1 MSAAF
6 AAARYFPHDTPLASS
21 ATNLTFV
28 QPAPGPRKTHPTPP
42 AMNNLNPNAVSFRP
56 NYPPYSYTS
65 DQEGHSDY
73 AAQAQAR
80 AYYHQWAQYHGYMG
94 YQAEFQPYNGDP
106 RTFAQHGQHNYP
118 YSAQDYL
125 PMSQDLQQYPGA
137 PVHDYP
143 APLSDSAGTGKSKP
157 KLSKSARK
165 KARQAQAKSDE
176 ETKSTDHVKPSAYAI
191 LRRTHP
197 SSRIN
202 KSYRTPQAPQVKKD
216 KKGKE
221 PKIMLPAPSP
231 TKDYLDCAS
240 QAPSLADSPAPVL
253 VILDLNGT
261 LLHRPSKNKQRMI
274 ARPFLKP
281 FLRYLSSNFA
291 IMVWS
296 SARPENVK
304 SLVQQS
310 LDKDLQSKLVAEWA
324 RTSFGLS
331 PEHYIRN
338 VQVYKNLDLVWKNHD
353 IQKKHPNFEHGGR
366 FGQHNTVL
374 IDDSVLKAN
383 AQPHNLLEI
392 TEFTATP
399 EDMKSDV
406 LREVAGYLEV
416 LRKQSDV
423 SKFINK
429 EPFKVG
435 GQWTYEW
442 PEDVV
447 HDDGG
452 VELVRKI
459 SLKDG

>member
-1 MSAAF
+1 
-6 AAARYFPHDTPLASS
+6 
-21 ATNLTFV
+21 
-28 QPAPGPRKTHPTPP
+28 
-42 AMNNLNPNAVSFRP
+42 MNNLNPNAVSFHP
-56 NYPPYSYTS
+56 NHPAHSYTS

-80 AYYHQWAQYHGYMG
+80 AYYHQWAQYYGYMG
-94 YQAEFQPYNGDP
+94 YQAEFQPYNGAP

-118 YSAQDYL
+118 YFAPNYPSTGHD
-125 PMSQDLQQYPGA
+125 PQQYPGA
-137 PVHDYP
+137 PMQDHLG
-143 APLSDSAGTGKSKP
+143 PLSDPAGAGTAKT
-157 KLSKSARK
+157 KLSKKAKK
-165 KARQAQAKSDE
+165 KAREALARSDE
-176 ETKSTDHVKPSAYAI
+176 EAKSADQVTPHAYVT
-191 LRRTHP
+191 LHRTHP
-197 SSRIN
+197 SSHIN
-202 KSYRTPQAPQVKKD
+202 KSYRAPQAPQVKKD

-231 TKDYLDCAS
+231 TKEYLECAS
-240 QAPSLADSPAPVL
+240 LEPSLADSPAPVL

-281 FLRYLSSNFA
+281 FLRYLASNFA

-324 RTSFGLS
+324 RTSFNLS
-331 PEHYIRN
+331 PEHYSRN
-338 VQVYKNLDLVWKNHD
+338 VQVYKNLDLVWKNQD
-353 IQKKHPNFEHGGR
+353 IQKKHPTFEHGGR

-435 GQWTYEW
+435 GQWAYEW
-442 PEDVV
+442 PQDVV
-447 HDDGG
+447 HDDGEG
-452 VELVRKI
+452 GEMVRKI